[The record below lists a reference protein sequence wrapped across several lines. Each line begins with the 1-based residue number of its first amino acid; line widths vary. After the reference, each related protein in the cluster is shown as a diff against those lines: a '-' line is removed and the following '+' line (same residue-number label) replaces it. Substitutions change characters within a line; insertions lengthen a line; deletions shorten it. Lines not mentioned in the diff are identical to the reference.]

1 MVKKKKRKVIIITLS
16 IIIILAIIATF
27 VLLYLFTDM
36 FKSNQ
41 VLFAKYLSQNL
52 NNLQNVQK
60 NFQNSE
66 YDNLLNQNKYT
77 STTDIKMN
85 YINGLGTTLEN
96 TNNAINNLQINI
108 DGQTDIAQGYNYQNI
123 KLMNNNENVAN
134 IEYIQENNKYGIRF
148 SDLFQQF
155 TTVENANLNELIS
168 KIGQEDNMQNF
179 PNQLD
184 FNTDIMQTVNFS
196 EQETNN
202 LTEKYLN
209 LLNESTTNQNFS
221 KRSNTS
227 IKINNQDIRA
237 NAYILTLTKEQLN
250 NLYVKILEQS
260 KQEEIILNKLDNIQS
275 QLEKYAIKLDK
286 NLRDYFVDEL
296 DTKIQE
302 INATNIGSENTSI
315 IVYESDSNTIKTT
328 IETPD
333 YVIDLN
339 CINNQYLEFN
349 NQNSEK
355 SVNLRLEKDS
365 NNIEIQ
371 LTTNAD
377 EITKTYTISDEK
389 LINGN
394 NATRNILFR
403 YEDVSNRLEAN
414 LAQNIEFTNQFDNQ
428 VILDEQNNITFNDLE
443 AEEIQ
448 NLYNAISNGVNRKI
462 EELSGKIDFNQ
473 LRQIFLNIGWISERQ
488 EIPSDGLSQTEI
500 NRFNVQFEFIKGNEI
515 ASGEVAKIIESI
527 RNNII
532 AVETASETEFRL
544 KIDMNESNQDEVN
557 AIVGYFNNEQN
568 RSKTYNIS
576 LEYNEENGLIS
587 YVVIKEVEKQQ

>member
-1 MVKKKKRKVIIITLS
+1 
-16 IIIILAIIATF
+16 
-27 VLLYLFTDM
+27 M

-168 KIGQEDNMQNF
+168 KIGQEDNIQNF